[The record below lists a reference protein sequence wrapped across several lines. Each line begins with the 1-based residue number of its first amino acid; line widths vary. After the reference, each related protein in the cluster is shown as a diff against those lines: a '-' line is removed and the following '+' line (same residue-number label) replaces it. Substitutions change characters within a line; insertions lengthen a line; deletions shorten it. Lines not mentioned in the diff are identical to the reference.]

1 MVETYPQQRMNGTSF
16 TALVNPLGDA
26 LGEVEPRFGDV
37 RVDNKSDVAKRVEA
51 LSCDVAVL
59 RCPGI
64 AAFGRDI
71 SRGATSEELHLWSRL
86 GYARGHVYGT
96 SVLEPKASAVLEPEA
111 IEDT

>member
-1 MVETYPQQRMNGTSF
+1 MNSDFAVVRFG
-16 TALVNPLGDA
+16 GDIPA
-26 LGEVEPRFGDV
+26 AADERHRFGDA